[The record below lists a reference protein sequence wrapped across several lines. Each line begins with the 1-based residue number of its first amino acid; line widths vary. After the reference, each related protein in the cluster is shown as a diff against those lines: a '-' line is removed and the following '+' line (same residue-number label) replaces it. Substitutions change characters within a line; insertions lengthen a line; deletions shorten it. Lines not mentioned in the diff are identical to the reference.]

1 VTRSAV
7 FWRFRARIAPTFC
20 ARELP
25 SELPVFN
32 AGLAKPA
39 PGLLTKGLSPPYYQM
54 NMNELEAVTLMSA
67 FFFAVVGWLGWAIST
82 NIRRSKVAKTQ
93 AEWNIRLLDKLGS
106 SQELLAYLETEAGK
120 NFVEASTA
128 RLANPFGRIL
138 NAVQAGAILV
148 LLGCGFLAVAAKTPG
163 SFLPV
168 GIIAVALGL
177 GFLASA
183 GIAYVLSKN
192 WGLFEREAG

>member
-1 VTRSAV
+1 
-7 FWRFRARIAPTFC
+7 
-20 ARELP
+20 
-25 SELPVFN
+25 
-32 AGLAKPA
+32 
-39 PGLLTKGLSPPYYQM
+39 M